1 MMQLQIPCFVFKTVE
16 IMVTWQPG
24 PDADSGKDSRETARV
39 SGVVVSLV
47 PSVLSASGDK
57 GFVPFRMRFGVPTE
71 CAFVTQKQRS
81 GIMAVR

>member
-1 MMQLQIPCFVFKTVE
+1 
-16 IMVTWQPG
+16 MVTWQPG

-71 CAFVTQKQRS
+71 GAFVTSKNLS
-81 GIMAVR
+81 DIMALR